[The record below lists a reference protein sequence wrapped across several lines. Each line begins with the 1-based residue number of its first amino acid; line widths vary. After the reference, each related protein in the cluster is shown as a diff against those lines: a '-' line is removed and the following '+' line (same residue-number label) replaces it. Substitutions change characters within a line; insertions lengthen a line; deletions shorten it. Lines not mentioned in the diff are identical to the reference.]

1 MWKRPRRRK
10 LGDCE
15 RRYGNASPRFL
26 HTERKN
32 GAGGVGGRPPR
43 RIGRAALPALAEHKI
58 FETGAAT
65 QPGCP
70 VALEGNR
77 SSQLV
82 KKLLESDCEAIAL
95 LTCANYLLIRCGSST
110 GQQILQRF
118 DIGLL
123 HLGFRRVDS

>member
-1 MWKRPRRRK
+1 VANSRLESHNRK
-10 LGDCE
+10 LE
-15 RRYGNASPRFL
+15 IWA
-26 HTERKN
+26 
-32 GAGGVGGRPPR
+32 GAAGGRPPR
-43 RIGRAALPALAEHKI
+43 RDWGGHNK
-58 FETGAAT
+58 
-65 QPGCP
+65 PGCP